1 MVQQLNRILRMDVF
15 REEFYRK
22 PLEAM
27 LEVSGIAAQVLAQ
40 LNITVQS
47 YQSLMEKLEV
57 DISLVEKEKAR
68 IAEILEDY
76 LKDVHENLGKID
88 HNSTIT
94 VRERPIKMLRLELP
108 SWEENLTVYQ
118 LRINDFLN
126 EITRQGIEWFERNEN
141 AQEYFGTQLT
151 TKHLYDTV
159 AGIGNVQIHLFK
171 IEEQRE
177 YPITWTD
184 VARNSGGEGFLS
196 AFIIL
201 SSLLCYMRR
210 DDSDFFADRNEGK
223 VLVMDNPFAQTN
235 AVHLLKPLMDMAKK
249 TNTQLI
255 CLSGLGGESIYNR
268 FDNIYVLN
276 LVAAGLRNSVQYVRT
291 EHIKGTEAETVIASR
306 IQVAEQMEMMF

>member
-1 MVQQLNRILRMDVF
+1 MQAVSYTHLDVYKRQVQQLNRILRMDVF

-151 TKHLYDTV
+151 TKHLYDTAV
-159 AGIGNVQIHLFK
+159 SYTHLDVYKRQAYTQEETIQNLVKSQGEISDCHIERYGNVIYPVSYTHL
-171 IEEQRE
+171 
-177 YPITWTD
+177 D
-184 VARNSGGEGFLS
+184 VYKRQA
-196 AFIIL
+196 
-201 SSLLCYMRR
+201 
-210 DDSDFFADRNEGK
+210 
-223 VLVMDNPFAQTN
+223 
-235 AVHLLKPLMDMAKK
+235 
-249 TNTQLI
+249 
-255 CLSGLGGESIYNR
+255 
-268 FDNIYVLN
+268 
-276 LVAAGLRNSVQYVRT
+276 
-291 EHIKGTEAETVIASR
+291 
-306 IQVAEQMEMMF
+306 

>member
-1 MVQQLNRILRMDVF
+1 MQ
-15 REEFYRK
+15 
-22 PLEAM
+22 
-27 LEVSGIAAQVLAQ
+27 S
-40 LNITVQS
+40 ITVQS

-159 AGIGNVQIHLFK
+159 AGIGMYRFISSRSRSRGSIPSPGPMWPETREGRAFCPPLSSFPACSAICGGMIQISSQTEMKERFSSWIIHLP
-171 IEEQRE
+171 R
-177 YPITWTD
+177 PT
-184 VARNSGGEGFLS
+184 R
-196 AFIIL
+196 
-201 SSLLCYMRR
+201 
-210 DDSDFFADRNEGK
+210 
-223 VLVMDNPFAQTN
+223 
-235 AVHLLKPLMDMAKK
+235 
-249 TNTQLI
+249 
-255 CLSGLGGESIYNR
+255 SI
-268 FDNIYVLN
+268 F
-276 LVAAGLRNSVQYVRT
+276 
-291 EHIKGTEAETVIASR
+291 
-306 IQVAEQMEMMF
+306 

>member
-1 MVQQLNRILRMDVF
+1 
-15 REEFYRK
+15 
-22 PLEAM
+22 
-27 LEVSGIAAQVLAQ
+27 
-40 LNITVQS
+40 
-47 YQSLMEKLEV
+47 MEKLEV

-141 AQEYFGTQLT
+141 AQEYFGTRFT

-171 IEEQRE
+171 IEEQRG
-177 YPITWTD
+177 
-184 VARNSGGEGFLS
+184 VSHHLGRCGQKLGRGGLFVRLYHPFQP
-196 AFIIL
+196 A
-201 SSLLCYMRR
+201 LLY
-210 DDSDFFADRNEGK
+210 
-223 VLVMDNPFAQTN
+223 
-235 AVHLLKPLMDMAKK
+235 
-249 TNTQLI
+249 
-255 CLSGLGGESIYNR
+255 
-268 FDNIYVLN
+268 
-276 LVAAGLRNSVQYVRT
+276 AAG
-291 EHIKGTEAETVIASR
+291 
-306 IQVAEQMEMMF
+306 